1 MYKYILCDLDN
12 TILDFK
18 KGEESAI
25 KRVFES
31 EGLTF
36 SDELY
41 ARYHDINIGLWR
53 ELEAGKVD
61 KRHVLTH
68 RFEVFFKTLDID
80 VDGAVKE
87 QIFRENINN
96 SHDLVDG
103 ALQFLDYLKSKGYIL
118 CTATNGVFY
127 TQMKRMKDAGILDY
141 FTHHFISEEIGFEKP
156 HHNFFKHC
164 IETLGDTDLSQ
175 VLMIG
180 DTYTSDII
188 GAQQFEID
196 SCYYGVKQV
205 EATYHIENLSEIKNI
220 L

>member
-18 KGEESAI
+18 KGEESAV

-31 EGLTF
+31 EGVTF
-36 SDELY
+36 SNELY

-53 ELEAGKVD
+53 ELESGKVD

-96 SHDLVDG
+96 CHDLVDG
-103 ALQFLDYLKSKGYIL
+103 ALQLLDYLKGKGYTL

-156 HHNFFKHC
+156 HHNFFKDC
-164 IETLGDTDLSQ
+164 IKTLGVTDLSQ

-188 GAQQFEID
+188 GAQQFGID

-205 EATYHIENLSEIKNI
+205 DATYHIEKLSEIENI

>member
-18 KGEESAI
+18 KGEESAV
-25 KRVFES
+25 KRVLES
-31 EGLTF
+31 ENLTF

-53 ELEAGKVD
+53 ELESGKVD

-68 RFEVFFKTLDID
+68 RFEVFFKTLGID

-156 HHNFFKHC
+156 HHNFYKHC
-164 IETLGDTDLSQ
+164 IKTLGVTDLSQ

-188 GAQQFEID
+188 GAQHFGID

-205 EATYHIENLSEIKNI
+205 DATYYIEKLSEIKNI

>member
-18 KGEESAI
+18 KGEENAV

-31 EGLTF
+31 EDLTF

-53 ELEAGKVD
+53 ELESGKVD

-68 RFEVFFKTLDID
+68 RFEVFFKTLGID

-127 TQMKRMKDAGILDY
+127 TQMKRLKDAGILDY

-164 IETLGDTDLSQ
+164 IKTLGVTDLSQ

-188 GAQQFEID
+188 GAQHFGID

-205 EATYHIENLSEIKNI
+205 DATYYIEKLSEIKNI

>member
-18 KGEESAI
+18 KGEESAV

-31 EGLTF
+31 ENLTF

-53 ELEAGKVD
+53 ELESGKVD

-68 RFEVFFKTLDID
+68 RFEVFFKTLGID

-156 HHNFFKHC
+156 HHNFYKHC
-164 IETLGDTDLSQ
+164 IKTLGVTDLSQ

-188 GAQQFEID
+188 GAQHFGID

-205 EATYHIENLSEIKNI
+205 DATYYIEKLSEIKNI

>member
-31 EGLTF
+31 EGVTF

-53 ELEAGKVD
+53 ELEAGKAD
-61 KRHVLTH
+61 KRHVLTQ
-68 RFEVFFKTLDID
+68 RFEAFFKTLDID

-164 IETLGDTDLSQ
+164 IKTLGVTDLSQ

-188 GAQQFEID
+188 GAQQFGID

-205 EATYHIENLSEIKNI
+205 DATYHIEKLSEIENI

>member
-18 KGEESAI
+18 EGEETAI
-25 KRVFES
+25 KHVFES
-31 EGLTF
+31 EGVTF

-41 ARYHDINIGLWR
+41 ARYHDINVGLWR
-53 ELEAGKVD
+53 ELEAGRVD
-61 KRHVLTH
+61 KHHVLTY
-68 RFEVFFKTLDID
+68 RFEIFFKTLGID

-87 QIFRENINN
+87 QIFREHINN
-96 SHDLVDG
+96 SHELVDG
-103 ALQFLDYLKSKGYIL
+103 ALQFLDYLKGKGYIL

-141 FTHHFISEEIGFEKP
+141 FSHHFISEEIGYEKP

-164 IETLGDTDLSQ
+164 IETLEVKDLSE

-188 GAQQFEID
+188 GAHQFGID
-196 SCYYGVKQV
+196 SCYYGVRQV
-205 EATYHIENLSEIKNI
+205 DATYHIEELEEIKSI

>member
-18 KGEESAI
+18 KGEECAI

-31 EGLTF
+31 EGVTF
-36 SDELY
+36 SNELY
-41 ARYHDINIGLWR
+41 TRYHDINIGLWR

-103 ALQFLDYLKSKGYIL
+103 ALQFLYYLKSKGYIL

-164 IETLGDTDLSQ
+164 IETLGVTDLSQ

-188 GAQQFEID
+188 GAQRFGID

-205 EATYHIENLSEIKNI
+205 DATYHIEKLSEIENI